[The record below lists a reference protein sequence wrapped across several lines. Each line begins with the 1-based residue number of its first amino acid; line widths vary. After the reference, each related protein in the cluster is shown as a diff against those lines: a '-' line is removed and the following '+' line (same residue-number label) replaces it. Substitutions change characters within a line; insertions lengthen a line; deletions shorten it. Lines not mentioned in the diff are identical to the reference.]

1 MRLKRT
7 DWLYRD
13 ETKDKGQRT
22 RDKGTKKLATKR
34 KQDKVQTAI
43 KQIRARE
50 SSRDGAKVN

>member
-1 MRLKRT
+1 MRQKPT
-7 DWLYRD
+7 GWLYRD

-22 RDKGTKKLATKR
+22 RDKGTKNLATKR

-43 KQIRARE
+43 RQIRARE